1 MRTGSEIIDPSPFPV
16 YSAAIMNQIKVYAA
30 LLATTFLWG
39 VSFIG
44 TKVALT
50 SFTPFSLIFF
60 RFSIASFFFLLYFL
74 WKGLPHLTKGQHM
87 RLALLSLFEPVLYF
101 LFETFGLQRTTAA
114 EASLIIALIPAFV
127 LLLSRLFLKESLSG
141 ISQFGI
147 GLSILGIILLIL
159 GKNGIE
165 GNIGSSI
172 GGNLLIFGAVVSC
185 ACYTL
190 LSRRL
195 TQEVSSVLIT
205 AYQFFY
211 GTAFFFPLFLL
222 FPKVYGEGIGSS
234 ALGALLFLAFGATI
248 GAFLL
253 YNYAL
258 SKVKAATAS
267 VFING
272 IPVVT
277 AFTGWIVLGETLKG
291 LQLLGALVVVIGV
304 SLTSFRTQ
312 PKDDSTLLAFTDK

>member
-1 MRTGSEIIDPSPFPV
+1 
-16 YSAAIMNQIKVYAA
+16 MNQIKVYTA
-30 LLATTFLWG
+30 LFATTLLWG

-60 RFSIASFFFLLYFL
+60 RFSIASFVFLLYFL
-74 WKGLPHLTKGQHM
+74 WKGLPKLARGQHI

-127 LLLSRLFLKESLSG
+127 LLLSKLFLKESISR
-141 ISQFGI
+141 ISQLGI
-147 GLSILGIILLIL
+147 GLSILGIVLLIL
-159 GKNGIE
+159 GKNGME
-165 GNIGSSI
+165 GNISSSV

-195 TQEVSSVLIT
+195 TQEVSSTLIT

-222 FPKVYGEGIGSS
+222 FPTVNGEGIGSP
-234 ALGALLFLAFGATI
+234 ALGALLFLSFGATL
-248 GAFLL
+248 GAFVF

-277 AFTGWIVLGETLKG
+277 AFTGWIVLGETLGG

-304 SLTSFRTQ
+304 SLTSFRIQTKEE
-312 PKDDSTLLAFTDK
+312 PIHLAFTDK